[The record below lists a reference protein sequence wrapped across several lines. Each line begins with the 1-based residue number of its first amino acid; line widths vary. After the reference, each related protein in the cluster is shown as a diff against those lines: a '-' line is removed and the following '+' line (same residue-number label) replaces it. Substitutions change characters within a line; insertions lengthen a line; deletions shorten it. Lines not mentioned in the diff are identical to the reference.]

1 MGKKTY
7 TGYVPPFEITDEIS
21 NLIISIAEIVGH
33 LSAATDNMPAP
44 MLRKQNRIKIIQSTL
59 AIENNSLSVEQVTA
73 ILNGKRILGAPNEI
87 QEVKNAIDAYNLL
100 FELNPYKEDD
110 LFKAHRMMMSD
121 LVSENGRYRNG
132 GVGVFDGERCI
143 HLAPPAIRVPELMQ
157 DLLMWVRTTKVHP
170 LIRSCVFHYELEF
183 IHPFADGNG
192 RIGRMWQTLLLM
204 QWNPI
209 FAWIP
214 VETIVKEH
222 QQEYYAAI
230 ASSDNSGRSTDF
242 IVFMLH
248 CLLDALTEMKESN
261 RKSNQKSDRKIFGI
275 IQSMPKVSIREL
287 QDMTGLSESGV
298 KKIIRKL
305 REAGCIKRVGG
316 AKGGHWEIMKN
327 IEK

>member
-1 MGKKTY
+1 MSKKEY

-230 ASSDNSGRSTDF
+230 ASSDNSGRRTDF

>member
-1 MGKKTY
+1 MSKKEY

>member
-7 TGYVPPFEITDEIS
+7 TGYVPPFEITEEIS
-21 NLIISIAEIVGH
+21 NLIINIAEIVGH
-33 LSAATDNMPAP
+33 LSAFAGNMPAP
-44 MLRKQNRIKIIQSTL
+44 MLRKQNRIRTIQSSL

-73 ILNGKRILGAPNEI
+73 ILNGKRVLGAPNEI
-87 QEVKNAIDAYNLL
+87 KEVKNAVDAYNLL
-100 FELNPYKEDD
+100 FELNPYKESD
-110 LFKAHRMMMSD
+110 LFRAHRLMMSD
-121 LVSENGRYRNG
+121 LVSENGRYRSE
-132 GVGVFDGERCI
+132 GVGIFDGSSCI
-143 HLAPPAIRVPELMQ
+143 HLAPPAIRVPVLMK
-157 DLLMWVRTTKVHP
+157 DLLLWARDTNVHP

-230 ASSDNSGRSTDF
+230 ASSDRSGKSTDF

-248 CLLDALTEMKESN
+248 CLLDALQEMKESN
-261 RKSNQKSDRKIFGI
+261 QKSNRKSNRKILEI
-275 IQSMPKVSIREL
+275 MQMKPEVSIREL
-287 QDMTGLSESGV
+287 QEMTDLSESGV

-305 REAGCIKRVGG
+305 KEAGSIRRVGG
-316 AKGGHWEIMKN
+316 AKGGYWEVLT
-327 IEK
+327 EL